1 MVVVSILHFV
11 LDLPDIHSLKEKR
24 QVVQS
29 VKQRVQHK
37 FKISV
42 AEVDLQDSLRYAQI
56 AAAVVSNS
64 RQFGETVMQKVLA
77 FTEEM
82 APGRIR
88 DAGIFSEAY

>member
-1 MVVVSILHFV
+1 MVVSILHFV
-11 LDLPDIHSLKEKR
+11 LDLPDTTSIKDKR

-29 VKQRVQHK
+29 VKHKIQHK

-64 RQFGETVMQKVLA
+64 RQFGEMVMQKVLA
-77 FTEEM
+77 YAERLV
-82 APGRIR
+82 PGRIQ
-88 DAGIFSEAY
+88 DAGIFSEHY